1 MRASPKEQQSACDEG
16 VVFQFEHSPIHV
28 IGKQQVVAVQFK
40 TTGDDRPCI
49 TCDQL
54 ILAVGQVTQAD
65 DWMGRLG
72 VTTDSVGAI
81 HVDTHGRTRHPQ
93 IYAGGDNT
101 LGPEL
106 VVTAISAGRRAA
118 EAILK
123 DFQPWR
129 QWAPKF
135 KTAFKPPHALTNPV
149 TAAGETSGAAA
160 CESCR

>member
-1 MRASPKEQQSACDEG
+1 
-16 VVFQFEHSPIHV
+16 
-28 IGKQQVVAVQFK
+28 VQFK
-40 TTGDDRPCI
+40 TAGDEQALVSCDR
-49 TCDQL
+49 L

-65 DWMGRLG
+65 DWMERLG
-72 VTTDSVGAI
+72 ISTDSVGAI
-81 HVDTHGRTRHPQ
+81 HVDPHGRTRHPQ

-129 QWAPKF
+129 RWTPKF
-135 KTAFKPPHALTNPV
+135 KTAFKPPHALTGPA
-149 TAAGETSGAAA
+149 TAASETSSAAA